1 MAGGASADPEMD
13 FTNGTRDTA
22 PAATGRSAPAE
33 GRSLVDWLRVLRD
46 GLPAVIAL
54 TLLGIALAIVA
65 TSLQPTEYRS
75 EATLVA
81 GSSRGFLEPEWADGL
96 APVASTVT
104 RLASSKAVLD
114 GAGRKYIASAPDPA
128 AERRRREDVSDFDWL
143 RDHLTARQV
152 ADSGIVELI
161 AQAETQ
167 RDARDLT
174 RAGAD
179 SLTEKIAEGPG
190 SGAATPATPQRG
202 GSGAPGDEIARGI
215 VVRDFAT
222 TDEGQ
227 VSPTPLRNLV
237 LGGSVGLVL
246 GIVAGLALGAR
257 RRRLRRPDEMAAE
270 LGIPILANVRT
281 ADTVNGVPPGLSA
294 ARARLQRLGDSDE
307 GTVFM
312 LTGTASAERTA
323 QIGEGL
329 ARAFAASGRTVLVD
343 ADLSGQH
350 ATRNLEVDGMPG
362 LGELLG
368 GRASQPGLLRPEQ
381 VLVTTVESEDP
392 EGGNGRLEVLPAGEA
407 PGNVAASL
415 GAPSLA
421 RSIQNLRL
429 RYEFV
434 IVIAPGLDRPEEVIP
449 LAAVTDWSV
458 LITPRGERARTFEAA
473 RDLALTDALAGR
485 VAGAIIIDRR

>member
-1 MAGGASADPEMD
+1 MD
-13 FTNGTRDTA
+13 FTNGTRDRPALGPGTGGGA
-22 PAATGRSAPAE
+22 PSAAE

-54 TLLGIALAIVA
+54 TILGLLLAIVA

-114 GAGRKYIASAPDPA
+114 GAAREYVALAPNPQVAAS
-128 AERRRREDVSDFDWL
+128 RRDDVGDFEWL
-143 RDHLTARQV
+143 RTHLTARQV
-152 ADSGIVELI
+152 ADSGIVELS

-174 RAGAD
+174 RAGAT
-179 SLTEKIAEGPG
+179 SLKEKIAEGPG
-190 SGAATPATPQRG
+190 SGSDAPAAPRG
-202 GSGAPGDEIARGI
+202 GSGAPGDETARGI
-215 VVRDFAT
+215 VVRDFET

-237 LGGSVGLVL
+237 LGGNVGLVL

-270 LGIPILANVRT
+270 LGIPILASIRASDT
-281 ADTVNGVPPGLSA
+281 ADGVPRGLSA
-294 ARARLQRLGDSDE
+294 ARARLQRLGDADDQ
-307 GTVFM
+307 GTVFL
-312 LTGTASAERTA
+312 LTGTARPERTA
-323 QIGEGL
+323 QVGEAL
-329 ARAFAASGRTVLVD
+329 ARAFASSGRTVLVD
-343 ADLSGQH
+343 ADLDGQH
-350 ATRNLEVDGMPG
+350 ATRNLEVDGLPG
-362 LGELLG
+362 LGELLD
-368 GRASQPGLLRPEQ
+368 GRATQPGLLRPEQ
-381 VLVTTVESEDP
+381 VLVTTVEGDHDDGE
-392 EGGNGRLEVLPAGEA
+392 NGRLEVLPAGER

-415 GAPSLA
+415 GAPTLA
-421 RSIQNLRL
+421 RSFQSLRL

-449 LAAVTDWSV
+449 LSAATDWSV
-458 LITPRGERARTFEAA
+458 LVTPRGERARTFEAA
-473 RDLALTDALAGR
+473 RDLALTDAMAGR
-485 VAGAIIIDRR
+485 VAGAIIVDRR

>member
-1 MAGGASADPEMD
+1 MD
-13 FTNGTRDTA
+13 FTNGTREGSA
-22 PAATGRSAPAE
+22 PAPGGRSAAAE
-33 GRSLVDWLRVLRD
+33 TRSLVDWLRVLRD

-54 TLLGIALAIVA
+54 TLLGIALAVVA
-65 TSLQPTEYRS
+65 TALQPTEYRS

-114 GAGRKYIASAPDPA
+114 GAARDYVASAPDAA
-128 AERRRREDVSDFDWL
+128 AERRRRDDVSDFEWL
-143 RDHLTARQV
+143 RKHLTARQV
-152 ADSGIVELI
+152 ADSGIVELS

-174 RAGAD
+174 RAGAA
-179 SLTEKIAEGPG
+179 SLKEKIASGPG
-190 SGAATPATPQRG
+190 SAEATTPAPTGRS
-202 GSGAPGDEIARGI
+202 GSGAPGDEVARGI
-215 VVRDFAT
+215 VVRDFET

-227 VSPTPLRNLV
+227 VSPTPLRNLA
-237 LGGSVGLVL
+237 LGGNVGLVL

-270 LGIPILANVRT
+270 LGIPVLASIRAAET
-281 ADTVNGVPPGLSA
+281 AGGVPRGLST
-294 ARARLQRLGDSDE
+294 ARARLQRLGNDDE
-307 GTVFM
+307 GTVFL
-312 LTGTASAERTA
+312 LTGTARPERTA
-323 QIGEGL
+323 QIGEAL
-329 ARAFAASGRTVLVD
+329 ARAFATSGRTVLVD

-350 ATRNLEVDGMPG
+350 ATRNLDVHGMPG
-362 LGELLG
+362 LGDLLD
-368 GRASQPGLLRPEQ
+368 GRGTQPGLLRPEQ
-381 VLVTTVESEDP
+381 VLVTTVGEEAP
-392 EGGNGRLEVLPAGEA
+392 GGNGDGRLEVLPAGDA

-434 IVIAPGLDRPEEVIP
+434 IVVAPGLDRPEEVIP
-449 LAAVTDWSV
+449 LAEVADWSV
-458 LITPRGERARTFEAA
+458 LITPRGERASTFEAA
-473 RDLALTDALAGR
+473 RELALTDALAGR
-485 VAGAIIIDRR
+485 VAGAIIVDRR

>member
-1 MAGGASADPEMD
+1 MD
-13 FTNGTRDTA
+13 LTNGTRES
-22 PAATGRSAPAE
+22 PGPGATGRVGASE

-54 TLLGIALAIVA
+54 TALGIALALVA

-114 GAGRKYIASAPDPA
+114 GAAREYVASAPGPGVA
-128 AERRRREDVSDFDWL
+128 ASRREDVDDFDWL
-143 RDHLTARQV
+143 REHLTARQV
-152 ADSGIVELI
+152 ADSGIVELS
-161 AQAETQ
+161 ARAETQ

-174 RAGAD
+174 RAGAA
-179 SLTEKIAEGPG
+179 SLKDKIAEGPG
-190 SGAATPATPQRG
+190 SGATTQAAPRG
-202 GSGAPGDEIARGI
+202 GSGAPGDDIARGI
-215 VVRDFAT
+215 VVRDFET

-237 LGGSVGLVL
+237 LGGNVGLVL
-246 GIVAGLALGAR
+246 GIVGGLALGAR

-270 LGIPILANVRT
+270 LGIPVLASIT
-281 ADTVNGVPPGLSA
+281 AAETANGVPRGLSA
-294 ARARLQRLGDSDE
+294 ARARLQRLGGGDE
-307 GTVFM
+307 GTVFL
-312 LTGTASAERTA
+312 LTGTARSERTA
-323 QIGEGL
+323 QIGEAL

-362 LGELLG
+362 LGDLLD

-381 VLVTTVESEDP
+381 VLVTTVEG
-392 EGGNGRLEVLPAGEA
+392 EGGADSDNGRLEVLPAGEA

-421 RSIQNLRL
+421 RSIQSLRL
-429 RYEFV
+429 RYDFV

-449 LAAVTDWSV
+449 LAEVTDWSV

-485 VAGAIIIDRR
+485 VAGAIIVDRR

>member
-1 MAGGASADPEMD
+1 MD
-13 FTNGTRDTA
+13 FTNGTREGSA
-22 PAATGRSAPAE
+22 SASGGRTSAAE
-33 GRSLVDWLRVLRD
+33 GRSLVDWVRVLRD

-54 TLLGIALAIVA
+54 TLLGIVLAIVA
-65 TSLQPTEYRS
+65 TSLQPTEYES
-75 EATLVA
+75 QATLVA

-114 GAGRKYIASAPDPA
+114 GAGRKYIESAPDPA
-128 AERRRREDVSDFDWL
+128 AERRRREDVSDFEWL

-161 AQAETQ
+161 AKAETQ

-174 RAGAD
+174 RAGAQ
-179 SLTEKIAEGPG
+179 SLEEKIAEGPG
-190 SGAATPATPQRG
+190 SGAAAPETPQSG
-202 GSGAPGDEIARGI
+202 GSGAPGDEAARGI
-215 VVRDFAT
+215 VVRDFET

-237 LGGSVGLVL
+237 LGGNVGLVL

-270 LGIPILANVRT
+270 LGIPVLASIRAAET
-281 ADTVNGVPPGLSA
+281 ADGVPRGLSA
-294 ARARLQRLGDSDE
+294 ARARLQRLGDDDQ
-307 GTVFM
+307 GTVFL
-312 LTGTASAERTA
+312 LTGTARSERTA
-323 QIGEGL
+323 QVGEAL
-329 ARAFAASGRTVLVD
+329 ARAFASSGRTVLVD

-350 ATRNLEVDGMPG
+350 ATRNLDVHGMPG
-362 LGELLG
+362 LGDLLE
-368 GRASQPGLLRPEQ
+368 GRGAQPGLLRPEQ
-381 VLVTTVESEDP
+381 VLVTTVGDEDTD
-392 EGGNGRLEVLPAGEA
+392 GSGNGRLEVLPAGEK

-434 IVIAPGLDRPEEVIP
+434 IVVAPSLDRPEEVIP
-449 LAAVTDWSV
+449 LAEVADWSV
-458 LITPRGERARTFEAA
+458 LITPRGERASTFEAA

-485 VAGAIIIDRR
+485 VAGAIIVDRR